1 METANNTQ
9 TVEKK
14 QVFFLNFRNTK
25 RIQWSS
31 YRRFSL

>member
-1 METANNTQ
+1 METTNNTH

>member
-1 METANNTQ
+1 METTNNTQ
-9 TVEKK
+9 TGGRKH
-14 QVFFLNFRNTK
+14 VFFLNFKNTK

>member
-1 METANNTQ
+1 METTNNTQ